1 MHTTP
6 WRDTKHHPLPKMP
19 DRTQFAALRKDGFI
33 DVCHASYG
41 GGWTNHHGETV
52 KAMDIVAWVPLVTQQ

>member
-1 MHTTP
+1 
-6 WRDTKHHPLPKMP
+6 MP

-41 GGWTNHHGETV
+41 GGWINHHGETV